1 MKILLLP
8 NYFYPE
14 RYAGWHLEHDIY
26 ELLSISGYS
35 MVAYAPMPSRG
46 IDSEIRREYKNRYKE
61 FFFNGKLLLH
71 RFPLYAENKSSILR
85 AIRYTISIIIQ
96 FMCGLFSQ
104 NIGLLYLE
112 STPPIVGII
121 GGLLHK
127 IKKIPFVYAV
137 QDIFPD
143 SLVSTGLSH
152 EGSLAWIIGR
162 IIENFTYRNA
172 TRIIVISQDF
182 KRNLLKKNV
191 PEEKI
196 EVIHNWIDTTSIFP
210 VERYNNT
217 LFSEWELNPSLFY
230 IVYAGNFGNAQS
242 VHTIIESAQLLQSET
257 DIQFLLIGGGSQEDT
272 LKELVISYKLQNVK
286 FFPLQSSEK
295 LSYVY
300 SLGDVGIVCCKQG
313 VGKNAFP
320 SKTWS
325 YLAAGTPIIASY
337 DLDSELAS
345 MANSNGFGISINPEN
360 AQEMADSILK
370 IRNNKQLL
378 QEMSS
383 TAKTFVEAHAS
394 KEKAMKRYL
403 QVINSVISSN

>member
-1 MKILLLP
+1 MGIQV
-8 NYFYPE
+8 
-14 RYAGWHLEHDIY
+14 
-26 ELLSISGYS
+26 
-35 MVAYAPMPSRG
+35 VAYVPIPSRG
-46 IDSEIRREYKNRYKE
+46 VDSTTIELYRNKKYEL
-61 FFFNGKLLLH
+61 FFCGNFELH
-71 RFPLYAENKSSILR
+71 RFRLFNETKSTIIR
-85 AIRYTISIIIQ
+85 AFRYGLSATIQ
-96 FMCGLFSQ
+96 FIKGLFTRD
-104 NIGLLYLE
+104 IDVVFLV
-112 STPPIVGII
+112 STPPIIGIVGA
-121 GGLLHK
+121 LLHK
-127 IKKIPFVYAV
+127 IKRIPFIYVV

-143 SLVSTGLSH
+143 SLVNTGLSRK
-152 EGSLAWIIGR
+152 GSLAWKIGR
-162 IIENFTYRNA
+162 LIENFTYRNA

-182 KRNLLKKNV
+182 KGNLLKKNV

-210 VERYNNT
+210 VEKSNNT
-217 LFSEWELNPSLFY
+217 LFSEWDLSPTLFY

-272 LKELVISYKLQNVK
+272 LKELVSSYKLQNVK

-295 LSYVY
+295 LSLVY
-300 SLGDVGIVCCKQG
+300 SLGDVGIVCCKKG
-313 VGKNAFP
+313 MGKNAFP

-360 AQEMADSILK
+360 AKDMSDTILK
-370 IRNNKQLL
+370 LRNNTQLL

-383 TAKTFVEAHAS
+383 TAKTFVESHAS
-394 KEKAMKRYL
+394 KKKAMERYL
-403 QVINSVISSN
+403 QVIDSVISSS

>member
-1 MKILLLP
+1 MRILVLP
-8 NYFYPE
+8 SYFYPE
-14 RYAGWHLEHDIY
+14 VYSSAHLDNDLYAHFSSVGIQV
-26 ELLSISGYS
+26 
-35 MVAYAPMPSRG
+35 VAYVPIPSRG
-46 IDSEIRREYKNRYKE
+46 VDSTTRELYRNKKYE
-61 FFFNGKLLLH
+61 LFFDGNFELH
-71 RFPLYAENKSSILR
+71 RFRLFNETKS
-85 AIRYTISIIIQ
+85 TISRAFRYGLSAAIQ
-96 FMCGLFSQ
+96 LIKGLFTRD
-104 NIGLLYLE
+104 IDAVFLV
-112 STPPIVGII
+112 STPPIIGIVGA
-121 GGLLHK
+121 LLHK
-127 IKKIPFVYAV
+127 IKRIPFIYVV

-143 SLVSTGLSH
+143 SLVNTGLSRK
-152 EGSLAWIIGR
+152 GSLAWKIGR

-182 KRNLLKKNV
+182 KSNLLKKNV

-210 VERYNNT
+210 VERYNNI
-217 LFSEWELNPSLFY
+217 LFSEWELSPSLFY

-257 DIQFLLIGGGSQEDT
+257 NIQFLLIGGGSQEDT
-272 LKELVISYKLQNVK
+272 LKELVASCKLQNVK

-295 LSYVY
+295 LSLIY
-300 SLGDVGIVCCKQG
+300 SLGDVGIVCCKKG
-313 VGKNAFP
+313 MGKNAFP

-360 AQEMADSILK
+360 AKEMADSILK
-370 IRNNKQLL
+370 LRNNKQLL

-383 TAKTFVEAHAS
+383 TAKTFVESHAS
-394 KEKAMKRYL
+394 KKKAMERYL